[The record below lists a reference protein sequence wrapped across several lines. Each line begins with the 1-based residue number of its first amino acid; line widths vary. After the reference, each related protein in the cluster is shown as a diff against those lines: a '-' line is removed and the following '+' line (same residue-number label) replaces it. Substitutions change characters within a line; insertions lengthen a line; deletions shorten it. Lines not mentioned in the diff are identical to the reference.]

1 MTPILVFDL
10 ETVPDV
16 AGLRHLRPQWA
27 TMSDRELA
35 AQVFAERRERTG
47 GSDFLPL
54 HQHRVIA
61 IGCAFRDDSG
71 LRVRCLGNADDG
83 EEKIIGDFFRLIE
96 RYTPQLVSWNGGGFD
111 LPVLHYR
118 GLVHGLSAG
127 RYWENGDD
135 DRDFRYNNYT
145 SRYHSRHTDL
155 MDVLAMY
162 QGRAAAPLDELAKLC
177 GFAGK
182 LGMSGDRVW
191 GAYCDGQIDAIRNYC
206 ETDVVNTYLL
216 YCRYQKMRGHLGEA
230 AYAAEMALVRRS
242 LGESGAPHWREYL
255 DAWPPAPAADQP
267 AAS

>member
-1 MTPILVFDL
+1 MTPVLAFDL

-16 AGLRHLRPQWA
+16 AGLRRLRPEWA
-27 TMSDRELA
+27 GLDDREVA
-35 AQVFAERRERTG
+35 ARAFTERRERTG

-54 HQHRVIA
+54 HQHRIIA

-71 LRVRCLGNADDG
+71 LRVRCLGGAQDA
-83 EEKIIGDFFRLIE
+83 EARLIADFFRLIE

-118 GLVHGLSAG
+118 GLVHGASAA
-127 RYWENGDD
+127 RYWEHGDE
-135 DRDFRYNNYT
+135 DRDFRFNNYT

-162 QGRAAAPLDELAKLC
+162 QGRAAAPLDELARLC
-177 GFAGK
+177 GFPGK
-182 LGMSGDRVW
+182 LGLSGDQVW
-191 GAYCDGQIDAIRNYC
+191 GAYCDGRIDEIRNYC

-216 YCRYQKMRGHLGEA
+216 FCRYQKMRGHLAES

-242 LGESGAPHWREYL
+242 LAENGAAHWREFL
-255 DAWPPAPAADQP
+255 QAWPEG
-267 AAS
+267 ASPEAQDP